1 MVVLA
6 AAICTKSGKAL
17 ISRQFVEMTRIR
29 IEGLLAAF
37 PKLLG
42 SDKQHT
48 FVETEAV
55 RYVYQPLENFY
66 LLAITNRASNIIE
79 DLETLQL
86 LSKVVPDVAGTANN
100 LTEEKIVDKSFDLIF
115 AFDEVITA
123 GGYREPIN
131 LQQIKVNM
139 EMESHEETLHNMIKM
154 SKMETA
160 KDKARDAERSIRERR
175 QEAPMGMGAG
185 GRMEGFGS
193 GGRSSTGGMDSLGN
207 GSSAMPAPQAAPQ
220 PTYTS
225 KPSRAPVKGMSLFA
239 QGSKNKS
246 LEDAMAKE
254 DKLAPMAAAMPTEV
268 ATAAAATPMQIQHPV
283 MLTVVE
289 KVTATLSR
297 DGMID
302 NFDVKGS
309 LTLTALDEDA
319 AKCAVQLRPLT
330 ANNFTFNCNPKVNKS
345 VFDSSHTIQL
355 KDPSKG
361 FPPQRAVG
369 VLKWTYAGD
378 PEAILPIKINCWPE
392 EESRGRMNVNIEY
405 EMNVSVDAM
414 PNLELHDVQI
424 TVPLGTSDSPEIL
437 VVDGTH
443 RHNSSTGELVWH
455 VPLIDR
461 SNQTGSLEFNIS
473 QKSADAFFPI
483 AVSFSSQTLF
493 CDVEVDS
500 IKSTESGLPVMFG
513 SSKVMMAD
521 EYTIE

>member
-42 SDKQHT
+42 SDDKQHT

-100 LTEEKIVDKSFDLIF
+100 LTEEKIVDKAFDLIF
-115 AFDEVITA
+115 AFDEVITT

-139 EMESHEETLHNMIKM
+139 EMESHEETLHNMIKV

-175 QEAPMGMGAG
+175 MEPPVG
-185 GRMEGFGS
+185 GGMEGFGS
-193 GGRSSTGGMDSLGN
+193 GGRSSMGGGGGGYDGGGG
-207 GSSAMPAPQAAPQ
+207 GSSSMTQAPVPVAQ
-220 PTYTS
+220 PTYAA

-239 QGSKNKS
+239 KDGKNKS

-254 DKLAPMAAAMPTEV
+254 DKLAPVLAASASTPD
-268 ATAAAATPMQIQHPV
+268 AGSSQAAPLQIQHPV

-297 DGMID
+297 DGMIE
-302 NFDVKGS
+302 NFDVKGN
-309 LTLTALDEDA
+309 LTLTAADEDA
-319 AKCAVQLRPLT
+319 AKCAVQLKPIT
-330 ANNFTFNCNPKVNKS
+330 ARDFTFNCNPKVNKGT
-345 VFDSSHTIQL
+345 FDAQQLIQL
-355 KDPSKG
+355 KDTSKG
-361 FPPQRAVG
+361 FPVQRAVG

-378 PEAILPIKINCWPE
+378 PELLLPLKINCWPE
-392 EESRGRMNVNIEY
+392 EESRGRMNVSIEY
-405 EMNVSVDAM
+405 EMAV
-414 PNLELHDVQI
+414 PNSELHDVQI
-424 TVPLGTSDSPEIL
+424 HVPLGTSDAPEI
-437 VVDGTH
+437 VNVDGTH
-443 RHNSSTGELVWH
+443 RHNANTGDLVWH
-455 VPLIDR
+455 VPLIDS
-461 SNQTGSLEFNIS
+461 SNMSGSLEFNIS
-473 QKSADAFFPI
+473 QKSTDAFFPI
-483 AVSFSSQTLF
+483 EVSFSSQNLF
-493 CDVEVDS
+493 CNVEADS
-500 IKSTESGLPVMFG
+500 IKNTDTGLPIMYG
-513 SSKVMMAD
+513 ASKVMMAD
-521 EYTIE
+521 EYIIQ